1 MTAQAEETV
10 SLPVASAAE
19 GDALIKHLMDVMD
32 ALLSTVEEET
42 ALIRAGKL
50 TVAAKLEATKT
61 ELSSMYVAD
70 TARIKASQ
78 IYLDRVT
85 PAMAMELRRRHDLF
99 RAVLQMN
106 LTVLATAHAVSE
118 SIMRG
123 VSSELARKATPQAY
137 GASGRATAPT
147 AAGIP
152 VLNQPGAADDRHH
165 GAGRPRH
172 PVHRRPGPSHPVGA
186 RCRL

>member
-1 MTAQAEETV
+1 
-10 SLPVASAAE
+10 
-19 GDALIKHLMDVMD
+19 
-32 ALLSTVEEET
+32 
-42 ALIRAGKL
+42 
-50 TVAAKLEATKT
+50 
-61 ELSSMYVAD
+61 MYVAD

-85 PAMAMELRRRHDLF
+85 PAMATELRQRHDLF

-147 AAGIP
+147 AAGMQP
-152 VLNQPGAADDRHH
+152 LTLSRVL
-165 GAGRPRH
+165 
-172 PVHRRPGPSHPVGA
+172 
-186 RCRL
+186 

>member
-1 MTAQAEETV
+1 MSALIMQTKEAPAQ
-10 SLPVASAAE
+10 PVASAADGE
-19 GDALIKHLMDVMD
+19 TLIKHLLEVME
-32 ALLSTVEEET
+32 ALLGTVEEET

-50 TVAAKLEATKT
+50 VEAAKLEPAKS
-61 ELSSMYVAD
+61 ELSRMYVAD

-78 IYLDRVT
+78 VYLDRVR
-85 PAMAMELRRRHDLF
+85 PAMAKELRQRHDLF

-137 GASGRATAPT
+137 GASGCATAPT
-147 AAGIP
+147 AGAMQP
-152 VLNQPGAADDRHH
+152 LTLSRVL
-165 GAGRPRH
+165 
-172 PVHRRPGPSHPVGA
+172 
-186 RCRL
+186 

>member
-1 MTAQAEETV
+1 MSALAKPTKEISAA
-10 SLPVASAAE
+10 PVASAADGE
-19 GDALIKHLMDVMD
+19 TLIKHLLEVME
-32 ALLSTVEEET
+32 ALLGTVEEET

-50 TVAAKLEATKT
+50 TEAAKLEPAKS
-61 ELSSMYVAD
+61 ELSRMYLAD

-78 IYLDRVT
+78 VYLDRVR
-85 PAMAMELRRRHDLF
+85 PAMAKELRQRHDLF

-137 GASGRATAPT
+137 GASGYATTPT
-147 AAGIP
+147 
-152 VLNQPGAADDRHH
+152 PGAMQPLTLSR
-165 GAGRPRH
+165 
-172 PVHRRPGPSHPVGA
+172 V
-186 RCRL
+186 L